1 MRFNNIN
8 FYSNPFFSY
17 ETYDGTK
24 VSDNAGMFAC
34 KADPTKGCRVTW
46 GFSEYTSPEKI
57 LIRSEFIADEDGK
70 RENLFQQQLD

>member
-1 MRFNNIN
+1 
-8 FYSNPFFSY
+8 
-17 ETYDGTK
+17 
-24 VSDNAGMFAC
+24 MFAC